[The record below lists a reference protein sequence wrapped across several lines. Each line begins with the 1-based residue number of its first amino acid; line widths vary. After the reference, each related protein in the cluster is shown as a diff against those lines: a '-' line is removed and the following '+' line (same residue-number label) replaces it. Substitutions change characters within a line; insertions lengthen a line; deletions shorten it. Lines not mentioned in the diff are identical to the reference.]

1 MEHIEF
7 GLAIAPM
14 IMSSWKRGIG
24 CCGDLSVG
32 FANSKKIVYW
42 TNKSNSLKEHHVRG
56 DYIYI
61 P

>member
-7 GLAIAPM
+7 GLAIASM

-32 FANSKKIVYW
+32 FANLRK
-42 TNKSNSLKEHHVRG
+42 
-56 DYIYI
+56 
-61 P
+61 